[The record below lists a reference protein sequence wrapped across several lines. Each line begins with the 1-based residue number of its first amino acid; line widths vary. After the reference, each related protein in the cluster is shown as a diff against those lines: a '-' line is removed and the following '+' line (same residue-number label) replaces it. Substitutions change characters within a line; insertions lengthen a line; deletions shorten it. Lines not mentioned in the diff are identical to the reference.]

1 MEQTRID
8 MPMAQRRD
16 VVLCEDCRHGMP
28 ARNSVLC
35 TKGGA
40 HLKRRG
46 FFCADG
52 KLRKG
57 RGE

>member
-1 MEQTRID
+1 MTID
-8 MPMAQRRD
+8 LPPEKQVRE
-16 VVLCEDCRHGMP
+16 VVLCEDCRHGEP
-28 ARNSVLC
+28 ARDTVLC

-52 KLRKG
+52 ELRE
-57 RGE
+57 RDA